1 MLLSTSTQ
9 VPLEGAK
16 TLSVPK
22 LTLGFQVVR
31 ADTVSIELAV
41 KAKVYTAAYLR
52 PSETAMSR
60 HRSSW
65 KLMVAKLAK
74 SSACTI
80 STL

>member
-31 ADTVSIELAV
+31 ADTASIELAV
-41 KAKVYTAAYLR
+41 KAKVYTAASLR
-52 PSETAMSR
+52 PSETAM
-60 HRSSW
+60 
-65 KLMVAKLAK
+65 
-74 SSACTI
+74 
-80 STL
+80 